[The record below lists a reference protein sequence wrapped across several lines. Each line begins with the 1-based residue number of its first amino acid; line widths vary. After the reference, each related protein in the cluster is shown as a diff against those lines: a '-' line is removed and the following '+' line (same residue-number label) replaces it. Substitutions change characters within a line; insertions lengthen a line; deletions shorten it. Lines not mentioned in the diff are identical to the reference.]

1 MAMATSRLKVFF
13 PLLLILVILSSCAK
27 ANPETVEYWPTAGW
41 QVSTPEEQ
49 GMDSELLAEMLGI
62 IDDENYQIDSVTVVR
77 NGYIVADAITH
88 PPKTDSK
95 HIIYSCTKSVVSIL
109 IGIAINQGH
118 IEGVEQPVQDF
129 FPDREIENIDA
140 NKEAMTLEHLLT
152 MSTGLECRDSYL
164 YRWQGMHEMMSS
176 PDWAGYVLDLPMVDA
191 PGNQF
196 EYCNGASHLLS
207 AIISETTGLNALE
220 YAEENLFGPLG
231 ITDVDWPADPQ
242 GVTVGFSELRMHPQD
257 MAKIGYLYLN
267 EGEWDGEQVVS
278 SEWVAASS
286 QEHISATLADG
297 YGYQWWVEDS
307 GIYLALGYRGQ
318 FIYVMPGMDLVVVFT
333 STLPDYDFYVPRALL
348 DDYVIP
354 AVLSDGALPA
364 NPDGTAL
371 LEYRIEALAEP

>member
-1 MAMATSRLKVFF
+1 
-13 PLLLILVILSSCAK
+13 
-27 ANPETVEYWPTAGW
+27 
-41 QVSTPEEQ
+41 
-49 GMDSELLAEMLGI
+49 
-62 IDDENYQIDSVTVVR
+62 
-77 NGYIVADAITH
+77 
-88 PPKTDSK
+88 
-95 HIIYSCTKSVVSIL
+95 
-109 IGIAINQGH
+109 
-118 IEGVEQPVQDF
+118 
-129 FPDREIENIDA
+129 
-140 NKEAMTLEHLLT
+140 
-152 MSTGLECRDSYL
+152 
-164 YRWQGMHEMMSS
+164 
-176 PDWAGYVLDLPMVDA
+176 
-191 PGNQF
+191 
-196 EYCNGASHLLS
+196 
-207 AIISETTGLNALE
+207 LNALE